1 MAAHREEVR
10 QLTSRRTILILILLA
25 TLVASTLMMPLK
37 LSPANV
43 SDGALSIRG
52 AGISFALLE
61 ERSGT
66 VYSRNG
72 KPAHIEQILADS
84 GANYARIRLWVGPPR
99 GYSDLATDLEVARR
113 ATKVGLKIFLDLHYS
128 DTWAD
133 SKHQTTPAAWQTFD
147 LPTLVRTV
155 RDYTRDVIG
164 QFARQDTPVDMVQI
178 GNEVTNGMLWP
189 VGQIYRQTG
198 EDWASFVALLNAG
211 IEGARQGNDPTRRLS
226 VVIHYDHGG
235 DNDGAR
241 YFFDNIFA
249 AGVASFDAIG
259 LSYYPFWHGA
269 LSKLQNNLDDLA
281 TRYKKILIVS
291 ETAYPWTL
299 QGGDPD
305 IGFADVRKLPE
316 ADAYPPTV
324 AGQERYIR
332 ALRSVLLQVPF
343 QRGVGLFVF
352 GAGWLRVGW
361 RPGAGNPWT
370 NLTMFDWSGRMLP
383 ALAVAMAPP
392 T

>member
-1 MAAHREEVR
+1 
-10 QLTSRRTILILILLA
+10 
-25 TLVASTLMMPLK
+25 MMPLK

-66 VYSRNG
+66 VYSRHG
-72 KPAHIEQILADS
+72 KTADMEQILADS
-84 GANYARIRLWVGPPR
+84 GANYARIRLWVNPPG
-99 GYSDLATDLEVARR
+99 GYFDLPAALELARR
-113 ATKVGLKIFLDLHYS
+113 AKEAGLKIFLDLHYS

-147 LPTLVRTV
+147 LPLLVRTV

-189 VGQIYRQTG
+189 VGQIYRETG

-211 IEGARQGNDPTRRLS
+211 IEGARQGDGTSRHLA
-226 VVIHYDHGG
+226 VVIHYDDGG
-235 DNDGAR
+235 DNMGAR
-241 YFFDNIFA
+241 YFFDHILA
-249 AGVASFDAIG
+249 AGVTAFDAIG

-281 TRYKKILIVS
+281 TRYKKKLIVA
-291 ETAYPWTL
+291 ETAYPWKL

-305 IGFADVRKLPE
+305 LGFADVRKLPE
-316 ADAYPPTV
+316 GDAYPPTV
-324 AGQERYIR
+324 AGQEQYFR
-332 ALRSVLLQVPF
+332 ALRNVLLEVPF

-352 GAGWLRVGW
+352 GPGWLRVPW
-361 RPGAGNPWT
+361 QPGAWNPWG
-370 NLTMFDWSGRMLP
+370 NLAMFDPSGRTLP
-383 ALAVAMAPP
+383 ALTVALAPP